1 VKKFFTLLS
10 ILLICSC
17 SFAQLNITMEL
28 KDAPVR
34 TSLEMIFKQ
43 AGIKSYVIENSVYG
57 AISMNLSEQPFEN
70 ALKLVMRANTI
81 PLTYTKENDV
91 YIVKARRIV
100 IEANPEPTNYS
111 DLIMERTRNSITWE
125 KIHLNYIDPFDLQAV
140 LGNILFINQFTRYT
154 GGMNG
159 MGTGGFGG
167 AGGFGNGAMGGNG
180 GLGLGAGNGMGG
192 GAMGGFGGGA
202 FGGMN
207 GGAGGFGGGRNF

>member
-1 VKKFFTLLS
+1 MKKFFTLLS

-17 SFAQLNITMEL
+17 SFAQSNITMEL

-57 AISMNLSEQPFEN
+57 VISMNLSDQPFEN
-70 ALKLVMRANTI
+70 SLKLVMRANTV

-111 DLIMERTRNSITWE
+111 DLIMERSRNSITWE

-140 LGNILFINQFTRYT
+140 LGNILFINQFGRFS
-154 GGMNG
+154 GNGSGM
-159 MGTGGFGG
+159 
-167 AGGFGNGAMGGNG
+167 GGFGNGAGNSSFGGNG
-180 GLGLGAGNGMGG
+180 GFGGQAGNGMGG
-192 GAMGGFGGGA
+192 GAMGGFGGMMGSQ
-202 FGGMN
+202 GGFSGN
-207 GGAGGFGGGRNF
+207 GGFGGGRNF

>member
-1 VKKFFTLLS
+1 MKKFFTLLS

-17 SFAQLNITMEL
+17 SFAQSNITMEL

-57 AISMNLSEQPFEN
+57 VISMNLSDQPFEN
-70 ALKLVMRANTI
+70 SLKLIMRANTV

-111 DLIMERTRNSITWE
+111 DLIMERSRNSITWE

-140 LGNILFINQFTRYT
+140 LGNILFINQFGRFT
-154 GGMNG
+154 GNGSG
-159 MGTGGFGG
+159 MGGSGNGAGNSSFGGNGGFGG
-167 AGGFGNGAMGGNG
+167 QT
-180 GLGLGAGNGMGG
+180 GNGMGG
-192 GAMGGFGGGA
+192 GAMGGFGGMMGSQ
-202 FGGMN
+202 GGFSGN
-207 GGAGGFGGGRNF
+207 GGFGGGRNF

>member
-1 VKKFFTLLS
+1 
-10 ILLICSC
+10 
-17 SFAQLNITMEL
+17 MEL

-57 AISMNLSEQPFEN
+57 VISMNLTDQPFEN
-70 ALKLVMRANTI
+70 SLKLVMRANTV

-111 DLIMERTRNSITWE
+111 DLVMERSRNSITWE

-140 LGNILFINQFTRYT
+140 LGNILFINQFGRFT
-154 GGMNG
+154 GNG
-159 MGTGGFGG
+159 SSMGGSGNGAGNSSFGGNGGFGG
-167 AGGFGNGAMGGNG
+167 QT
-180 GLGLGAGNGMGG
+180 GNGMGG
-192 GAMGGFGGGA
+192 GAMGGFGGMMGSQ
-202 FGGMN
+202 GGFSCN
-207 GGAGGFGGGRNF
+207 GGFGGARNF

>member
-1 VKKFFTLLS
+1 MKKFFTLLS

-17 SFAQLNITMEL
+17 SFAQSNITMEL

-57 AISMNLSEQPFEN
+57 VISMNLTDQPFEN
-70 ALKLVMRANTI
+70 SLMLVMRANTV

-111 DLIMERTRNSITWE
+111 DLIAERSRNSITWE

-140 LGNILFINQFTRYT
+140 LGNILFINQFGRFT
-154 GGMNG
+154 GNG
-159 MGTGGFGG
+159 SSMGGSGNGAGNSSFGGNGGFGG
-167 AGGFGNGAMGGNG
+167 Q
-180 GLGLGAGNGMGG
+180 AGNGMGG
-192 GAMGGFGGGA
+192 GAMGGFGGMMGSQ
-202 FGGMN
+202 GGFSGN
-207 GGAGGFGGGRNF
+207 GGFGGGRNF

>member
-1 VKKFFTLLS
+1 MKKFFTLLS

-17 SFAQLNITMEL
+17 SFAQSNITMEL

-57 AISMNLSEQPFEN
+57 VISMNLTDQPFEN
-70 ALKLVMRANTI
+70 SLKLVMRANTV

-111 DLIMERTRNSITWE
+111 DFIMERTRNSITWE
-125 KIHLNYIDPFDLQAV
+125 VIRFNHIDPFDLQSIF
-140 LGNILFINQFTRYT
+140 GNILFVNQFRRYT

-159 MGTGGFGG
+159 GV
-167 AGGFGNGAMGGNG
+167 
-180 GLGLGAGNGMGG
+180 
-192 GAMGGFGGGA
+192 
-202 FGGMN
+202 
-207 GGAGGFGGGRNF
+207 GGFGGGRNF

>member
-1 VKKFFTLLS
+1 MKKLFALLV
-10 ILLICSC
+10 LLVSCSV
-17 SFAQLNITMEL
+17 SFAQSNITMEL
-28 KDAPVR
+28 KDAPVK

-57 AISMNLSEQPFEN
+57 VISMNLSDQPFEN
-70 ALKLVMRANTI
+70 ALKLVMRANTV

-111 DLIMERTRNSITWE
+111 DLIMERTKTSIAWE
-125 KIHLNYIDPFDLQAV
+125 KIHLNHIDPFDLQAV
-140 LGNILFINQFTRYT
+140 LGNILFINQFSRYT

-159 MGTGGFGG
+159 SNMGSFGG
-167 AGGFGNGAMGGNG
+167 GNGNGSFGGNG
-180 GLGLGAGNGMGG
+180 GLGMGNGNGMGG

>member
-1 VKKFFTLLS
+1 
-10 ILLICSC
+10 
-17 SFAQLNITMEL
+17 MEL

-57 AISMNLSEQPFEN
+57 VISMNLSDQPFEN
-70 ALKLVMRANTI
+70 SLKLVMRANTV

-111 DLIMERTRNSITWE
+111 DLIAERSRNSITWE

-140 LGNILFINQFTRYT
+140 LGNILFINQFGRFT
-154 GGMNG
+154 GNGSGM
-159 MGTGGFGG
+159 
-167 AGGFGNGAMGGNG
+167 GGFGNGAGNSSFGGNG
-180 GLGLGAGNGMGG
+180 GLGMGNSNGMGG
-192 GAMGGFGGGA
+192 GAMGGFGGMMGSQ
-202 FGGMN
+202 GGFSGN
-207 GGAGGFGGGRNF
+207 GGFGGGRNF

>member
-1 VKKFFTLLS
+1 
-10 ILLICSC
+10 
-17 SFAQLNITMEL
+17 MEL

-43 AGIKSYVIENSVYG
+43 AGIKSYVIENSVSG
-57 AISMNLSEQPFEN
+57 VISMNLSDQPFES

-125 KIHLNYIDPFDLQAV
+125 VIKFNHIDPFDLQAV
-140 LGNILFINQFTRYT
+140 FGNILFVNQFRRYT

-159 MGTGGFGG
+159 GV
-167 AGGFGNGAMGGNG
+167 
-180 GLGLGAGNGMGG
+180 
-192 GAMGGFGGGA
+192 
-202 FGGMN
+202 
-207 GGAGGFGGGRNF
+207 GGFGGGRNF

>member
-1 VKKFFTLLS
+1 
-10 ILLICSC
+10 
-17 SFAQLNITMEL
+17 MEL

-57 AISMNLSEQPFEN
+57 IISMNLTDQPFEN
-70 ALKLVMRANTI
+70 SLKLVMRANTV

-111 DLIMERTRNSITWE
+111 DLVMERSRNSITWE

-140 LGNILFINQFTRYT
+140 LGNILFINQFGRFT
-154 GGMNG
+154 GNG
-159 MGTGGFGG
+159 SSMGGSGNGAGNSSFGGNGGFGG
-167 AGGFGNGAMGGNG
+167 QT
-180 GLGLGAGNGMGG
+180 GNGMGG
-192 GAMGGFGGGA
+192 GAMGGFGGMMGSQ
-202 FGGMN
+202 GGFSGN
-207 GGAGGFGGGRNF
+207 GGFGGGRNF

>member
-1 VKKFFTLLS
+1 
-10 ILLICSC
+10 
-17 SFAQLNITMEL
+17 MEL

-57 AISMNLSEQPFEN
+57 VISMNLTDQSFEN
-70 ALKLVMRANTI
+70 SLKLVMRANTV

-111 DLIMERTRNSITWE
+111 DLIMERSRNSITWE

-140 LGNILFINQFTRYT
+140 LGNILFINQFGRFT
-154 GGMNG
+154 GNGSGM
-159 MGTGGFGG
+159 
-167 AGGFGNGAMGGNG
+167 GGFGNGAGNSSFGGNG
-180 GLGLGAGNGMGG
+180 GFGMGAGNGMGG
-192 GAMGGFGGGA
+192 GAMGGFGGMM
-202 FGGMN
+202 GGQ
-207 GGAGGFGGGRNF
+207 GGFSGNGGFGGGRNF

>member
-1 VKKFFTLLS
+1 
-10 ILLICSC
+10 
-17 SFAQLNITMEL
+17 MEL

-57 AISMNLSEQPFEN
+57 VISMNLTDQPFEN
-70 ALKLVMRANTI
+70 SLKLVMRANTV

-111 DLIMERTRNSITWE
+111 DLVMERSRNSITWE

-140 LGNILFINQFTRYT
+140 LGNILFINQFGRFT
-154 GGMNG
+154 GNG
-159 MGTGGFGG
+159 SSMGGSGNGAGNSSFGGNGGFGG
-167 AGGFGNGAMGGNG
+167 QT
-180 GLGLGAGNGMGG
+180 GNGMGG
-192 GAMGGFGGGA
+192 GAMGGFGGMMGSQ
-202 FGGMN
+202 GGFSGN
-207 GGAGGFGGGRNF
+207 GGFGGGRNF